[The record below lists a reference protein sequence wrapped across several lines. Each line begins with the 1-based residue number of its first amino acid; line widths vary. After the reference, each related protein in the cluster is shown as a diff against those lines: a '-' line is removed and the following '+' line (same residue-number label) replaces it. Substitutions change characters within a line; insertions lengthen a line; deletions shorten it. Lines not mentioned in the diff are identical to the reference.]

1 MQTRLVT
8 AFLFVSAL
16 AVATGAAAQVAPET
30 ANTELT
36 MNFWSP
42 EPGATLQGVNFP
54 LVLSIQPERFREMR
68 LRAGGAHKFRFS
80 SLPIKYEK
88 TGTVINTT
96 VTFQGVEYPI
106 SLPVDYPLKWNLYR
120 IGYEWDFAR
129 FHYGF
134 VGLVTE
140 VKYNKVTAA
149 IDAANIGAES
159 TEVKAPVPTV
169 GGIARVYFG
178 QYVSATTEFTALK
191 LTRDEF
197 RGKFYDFDV
206 YGQLNLVKQLGVQ
219 VGYRSIDVD
228 YLVDSEEGALKFKGP
243 YFGGVLRF

>member
-8 AFLFVSAL
+8 AFFLSSAL
-16 AVATGAAAQVAPET
+16 VVATGAAAQVAPET
-30 ANTELT
+30 THTELT
-36 MNFWSP
+36 MNFWNP
-42 EPGATLQGVNFP
+42 EPGATVQGVDFP
-54 LVLSIQPERFREMR
+54 SVLGIQPERFREMR
-68 LRAGGAHKFRFS
+68 VRSGGAHKFRFS
-80 SLPIKYEK
+80 TLPIKYEK
-88 TGTVINTT
+88 TGTTINTT

-106 SLPVDYPLKWNLYR
+106 SLPVNYQLKWNLYR

-140 VKYNKVTAA
+140 VKYNKLTAA

-159 TEVKAPVPTV
+159 AEVNAPIPTV
-169 GGIARVYFG
+169 GGIARIYMG
-178 QYVSATTEFTALK
+178 QYFSATTEFTALK

-197 RGKFYDFDV
+197 RGKFYDFDI

-219 VGYRSIDVD
+219 VGYRSLDVD
-228 YLVDSEEGALKFKGP
+228 YLLDADEGALKFKGT